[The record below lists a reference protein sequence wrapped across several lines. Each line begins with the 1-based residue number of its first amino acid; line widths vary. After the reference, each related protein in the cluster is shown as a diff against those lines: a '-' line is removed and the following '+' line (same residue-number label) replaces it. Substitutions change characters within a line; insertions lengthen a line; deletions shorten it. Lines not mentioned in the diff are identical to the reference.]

1 MSIELKRSRFY
12 DKNEKFADGDL
23 PHCCICGKAIEE
35 PQHWLHIH
43 CGGTHVVT
51 EAEAAQ
57 LNADGHEAAD
67 LYFFPAGVNCLKQH
81 PELKGYVQSFTREQP
96 NPTADFIDPAKV
108 AQVEIDTRYL
118 RARLHVHNVPLAPVE
133 PFSELQRL
141 RDSVAHLQTQ
151 LQEERLHA
159 DCLYEQNSGL
169 QKQVK
174 SLKADYHQFR
184 CDLGT
189 LYALEGAAKDT
200 SEWQERQEILR
211 RYS

>member
-57 LNADGHEAAD
+57 LNAEGHESAD

-81 PELKGYVQSFTREQP
+81 PELKDYVQSFTREQP
-96 NPTADFIDPAKV
+96 EINLLDPAKV
-108 AQVEIDTRYL
+108 AQVEIDTRYV
-118 RARLHVHNVPLAPVE
+118 RARLSVHNVPLAPVE
-133 PFSELQRL
+133 PLAELQRL
-141 RDSVAHLQTQ
+141 RDSVSHLQEQ

-159 DCLYEQNSGL
+159 DCLYEENRVL

-189 LYALEGAAKDT
+189 LYALEGATDAG
-200 SEWQERQEILR
+200 EMAQRREILG